1 MLTSTIIV
9 FLGTLG
15 MALAGNP
22 RSLAARQ
29 DQGVQCICN
38 QHGWTDANL
47 YTINKLTRSL
57 PDVGVSTTVG
67 PKNKAELGC
76 FEGSTIQLWNDAP
89 TAQTINN
96 HVLAGYA
103 GDITQKCAHDG
114 DKTCGQKFG
123 PDRTYNVVVRGD
135 ECIVRNL
142 G

>member
-9 FLGTLG
+9 FLGTVG

-38 QHGWTDANL
+38 QHGWTDANI
-47 YTINKLTRSL
+47 YTINTLAHFL

-67 PKNKAELGC
+67 PKDKAELGC
-76 FEGSTIQLWNDAP
+76 FQGSTIQLWNDAS

-96 HVLAGYA
+96 MHW
-103 GDITQKCAHDG
+103 Q
-114 DKTCGQKFG
+114 KTCGQKFG

-135 ECIVRNL
+135 KCIVKDF